1 MPNTTTY
8 NPAGYAD
15 ISVEGDQSYTS
26 FVGIKA
32 DADVIFDQLGQAGK
46 PRLALIDLTKQGK
59 FTTDSN
65 RAAME
70 MLEATNY
77 DRVAI
82 FGANKILEEVTKGII
97 LAMGKGDKT
106 RIFSDRESAL
116 AWLQPAV

>member
-15 ISVEGDQSYTS
+15 ISIEGDQSYTS
-26 FVGIKA
+26 FVGVKA
-32 DADVIFDQLGQAGK
+32 DADVIFERLEKERK
-46 PRLALIDLTKQGK
+46 PRLALIDLGKQGK
-59 FTTDSN
+59 FTADSN

-77 DRVAI
+77 ERVAI

-97 LAMGKGDKT
+97 LAMGKSDRT
-106 RIFSDRESAL
+106 RIFSDKESAL
-116 AWLQPAV
+116 AWLQLPA